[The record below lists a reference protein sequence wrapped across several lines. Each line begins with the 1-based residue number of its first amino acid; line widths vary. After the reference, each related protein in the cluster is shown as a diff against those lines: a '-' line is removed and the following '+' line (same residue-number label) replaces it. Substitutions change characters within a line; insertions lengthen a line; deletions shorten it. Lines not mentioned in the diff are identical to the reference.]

1 MQIIKRNGAT
11 ESYDREK
18 IAVAIRKSFASTQKE
33 ITDEA
38 VYTIVDEV
46 ELFLHQNEANRSVER
61 IQDEVERSLME
72 HGFYAEA
79 KNYILYRWQ
88 RTERRKALS
97 QIITGTGDDTI
108 SNILKEIQ
116 KDFSGKEYSL
126 TLLAEKFTSFCKPDM
141 TTRGTVGG
149 TCQSGCRTD
158 DTRNSDWEFIA
169 ARLLNFRL
177 TKKLAEQAEAAG
189 IFSFYDKLRYLTDVG
204 FVW

>member
-72 HGFYAEA
+72 HGFYARSE
-79 KNYILYRWQ
+79 
-88 RTERRKALS
+88 ERRV
-97 QIITGTGDDTI
+97 
-108 SNILKEIQ
+108 
-116 KDFSGKEYSL
+116 GKE
-126 TLLAEKFTSFCKPDM
+126 C
-141 TTRGTVGG
+141 RI
-149 TCQSGCRTD
+149 GCRS
-158 DTRNSDWEFIA
+158 RWSP
-169 ARLLNFRL
+169 
-177 TKKLAEQAEAAG
+177 
-189 IFSFYDKLRYLTDVG
+189 YH
-204 FVW
+204 

>member
-88 RTERRKALS
+88 RTERRKVLS

-108 SNILKEIQ
+108 SKYTERDTKRL
-116 KDFSGKEYSL
+116 SPGKEYSL
-126 TLLAEKFTSFCKPDM
+126 TFLAEEIHKF
-141 TTRGTVGG
+141 
-149 TCQSGCRTD
+149 
-158 DTRNSDWEFIA
+158 
-169 ARLLNFRL
+169 L
-177 TKKLAEQAEAAG
+177 
-189 IFSFYDKLRYLTDVG
+189 
-204 FVW
+204 

>member
-1 MQIIKRNGAT
+1 MQIIKRNGTT

-18 IAVAIRKSFASTQKE
+18 IAVAIRKSFISTQKE

-46 ELFLHQNEANRSVER
+46 EQFLHQNEANRSVER

-88 RTERRKALS
+88 RTERRKVLS

-108 SNILKEIQ
+108 ANILKKI
-116 KDFSGKEYSL
+116 KKE
-126 TLLAEKFTSFCKPDM
+126 K
-141 TTRGTVGG
+141 R
-149 TCQSGCRTD
+149 
-158 DTRNSDWEFIA
+158 
-169 ARLLNFRL
+169 RLLNTVVSFFHLSGDIFVTETSNRCN
-177 TKKLAEQAEAAG
+177 TNERPAEG
-189 IFSFYDKLRYLTDVG
+189 RCK
-204 FVW
+204 

>member
-1 MQIIKRNGAT
+1 MQIIKKEWGQQNPTT
-11 ESYDREK
+11 EKK

-108 SNILKEIQ
+108 SNILKR
-116 KDFSGKEYSL
+116 D
-126 TLLAEKFTSFCKPDM
+126 
-141 TTRGTVGG
+141 
-149 TCQSGCRTD
+149 
-158 DTRNSDWEFIA
+158 
-169 ARLLNFRL
+169 
-177 TKKLAEQAEAAG
+177 TKKTSPG
-189 IFSFYDKLRYLTDVG
+189 RNIV
-204 FVW
+204 